1 MATRKTSKGIPLDSI
16 VFPTDAVGLTRL
28 DPKLATS
35 EKAAWLLG
43 LGYPH
48 GVFVT
53 NEPLPAFADAAAF
66 RKALPRVGLMP
77 RDAVV
82 RWWALDEADDDEAS
96 QNEALKNPK
105 PPKLSEEIKML
116 LSWGKAW
123 QLWNLEA
130 QFGSEVVATE
140 FVNALSKCKAKDFQS
155 KLDRVAG
162 VIGAVHYTLLRVP
175 KKTEAALRA
184 KLKAKFKEVEKLD
197 ELWRPGEELDVM
209 LNGRKGVERSG
220 KDLNGEIYL
229 SNIPFAADDPK
240 WALEELKKQLKTLR
254 PADRAVADPQFGVAL
269 GPAAVKLLK
278 ANLAKFYKDSR
289 KMSEEALALFKA

>member
-16 VFPTDAVGLTRL
+16 SFPTDAVGLTRL
-28 DPKLATS
+28 DPKQVTS

-48 GVFVT
+48 GVFAT
-53 NEPLPAFADAAAF
+53 NEPLPSFADAAAF
-66 RKALPRVGLMP
+66 RKAMPRTGLMP
-77 RDAVV
+77 KDAVV
-82 RWWALDEADDDEAS
+82 RWWALDSADDDEVS
-96 QNEALKNPK
+96 QNEAFQNPK
-105 PPKLSEEIKML
+105 APKLAAEIPNL
-116 LSWGKAW
+116 LKWGKAW

-130 QFGSEVVATE
+130 QFGSEAVATA
-140 FVNALSKCKAKDFQS
+140 FVNALVKHKAKDFQS

-162 VIGAVHYTLLRVP
+162 VIGALHYTLLRVP
-175 KKTEAALRA
+175 KKLERALRT
-184 KLKAKFKEVEKLD
+184 KLEAKFKEVEKLD

-229 SNIPFAADDPK
+229 SNLQFAVDDPK
-240 WALEELKKQLKTLR
+240 WGLEELKKQLKTLR
-254 PADRAVADPQFGVAL
+254 PADRAMADPQFGVVL
-269 GPAAVKLLK
+269 GPAAVKLIK
-278 ANLAKFYKDSR
+278 ANMARFYKDTR